1 METLRDYLS
10 FMKDRNLLLRIEE
23 KVERTDIPRLIELLS
38 DRGKAIHFES
48 VEGYDCG
55 VVANLVPSQDALRAL
70 LGTED
75 PYARFLEGVKKTE
88 KKILVERRGLETV
101 DVSTGDLMSLLP
113 ILKHHEKDS
122 APFITTGIVSSLD
135 PDSRVV
141 GRGIHRMEYRG
152 GNRLGVALINPP
164 LSDIMQKYRAMGEP
178 MRVGVALGVDPLLFL
193 SMALK
198 VAPDRDKMEVAGGLK
213 GRGVKMIESID
224 SGVDMPAGA
233 EYYLEGYLDQGDVRR
248 DGPLGEIGGYYMAL
262 PRTPTLVVNTLSYR
276 PCPLYHAL
284 LPTSLEGDAYLTFV
298 SRAHIE
304 ESIKKLFPFI
314 KDIVFVQKTFGS
326 SAVVSIQP
334 AERAKVRNLIVAM
347 MGFPMIKKVVVVD
360 EDVDPHD
367 LRDVDW
373 AVVTRCFADKDVIIV
388 PGLQGQPID
397 PQAERGLGLAKIG
410 FDASAQGK
418 NIDERARVAAGE
430 SERIERI
437 VNAIGGVG

>member
-1 METLRDYLS
+1 
-10 FMKDRNLLLRIEE
+10 
-23 KVERTDIPRLIELLS
+23 
-38 DRGKAIHFES
+38 
-48 VEGYDCG
+48 
-55 VVANLVPSQDALRAL
+55 
-70 LGTED
+70 
-75 PYARFLEGVKKTE
+75 
-88 KKILVERRGLETV
+88 
-101 DVSTGDLMSLLP
+101 
-113 ILKHHEKDS
+113 
-122 APFITTGIVSSLD
+122 
-135 PDSRVV
+135 
-141 GRGIHRMEYRG
+141 MEYRG
-152 GNRLGVALINPP
+152 GNRLGLALINPP

-334 AERAKVRNLIVAM
+334 AERAKVRNLIVSM